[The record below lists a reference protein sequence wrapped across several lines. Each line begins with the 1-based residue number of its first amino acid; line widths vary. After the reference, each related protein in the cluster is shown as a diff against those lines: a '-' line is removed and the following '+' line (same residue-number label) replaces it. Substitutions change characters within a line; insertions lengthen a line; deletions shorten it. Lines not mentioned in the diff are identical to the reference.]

1 MYRIGIYDDDLNYV
15 KKSKKQFNQF
25 FQKKNMEVR
34 IYEFHEEKELI
45 EFYDDGKKYI
55 DFIFMNT
62 MIQNVSTIP
71 LAKQIR
77 ILNPA
82 SQIVFWTSESDRSRC
97 YEVDHSYFL
106 YKQVLEKNI
115 DHMFKCLFD
124 KYEQIQKD
132 EKNQKLVIHIRG
144 KKVFLMQNRIQ
155 YMERNERKTYIY
167 LYNNESEKVIVTAQ
181 KMNEREKDLNPQ
193 SFIRCHNS
201 YIVNINYIAKLYREH
216 VILKNDK
223 SIPISR
229 KYSKKIRERF

>member
-1 MYRIGIYDDDLNYV
+1 
-15 KKSKKQFNQF
+15 
-25 FQKKNMEVR
+25 
-34 IYEFHEEKELI
+34 
-45 EFYDDGKKYI
+45 
-55 DFIFMNT
+55 MNT

-71 LAKQIR
+71 LAKQIK

-106 YKQVLEKNI
+106 YTQVLEKNI

-124 KYEQIQKD
+124 KYKQIQKD

-181 KMNEREKDLNPQ
+181 KMNELEKDLNPQ

>member
-45 EFYDDGKKYI
+45 EFMMMEKNILTLFYEYHDTECFNDSAG
-55 DFIFMNT
+55 
-62 MIQNVSTIP
+62 
-71 LAKQIR
+71 KQIR

-82 SQIVFWTSESDRSRC
+82 SQIVFGLRNRTDPGC

-167 LYNNESEKVIVTAQ
+167 LYNNESEKVTVTGT
-181 KMNEREKDLNPQ
+181 EDE
-193 SFIRCHNS
+193 
-201 YIVNINYIAKLYREH
+201 
-216 VILKNDK
+216 
-223 SIPISR
+223 
-229 KYSKKIRERF
+229 